1 MFHPDKKTAFY
12 QKILETRWLEGINPQ
27 MQEKIKI
34 ECIERN
40 IIFVIISYVQKN
52 IDNKLKR
59 CCSKYN
65 YKIAETAFQG
75 QE

>member
-34 ECIERN
+34 EAKYYIC
-40 IIFVIISYVQKN
+40 
-52 IDNKLKR
+52 DNRLRAK
-59 CCSKYN
+59 KYR
-65 YKIAETAFQG
+65 
-75 QE
+75 